1 MLQAHLEIEQN
12 KETKEQNKQQ
22 DKVKTVL
29 IEDCRLTR
37 TGLKFTLNRYTC
49 AKVIAEAGSINE
61 GIKLIKK
68 LKPQV
73 VLLNFDFHSKDKNGL
88 NNIQKAIEEVVL
100 KDGIE
105 PKVVIL
111 TSSKEQQNVLDALQ
125 AGVRAYCIRED
136 IETSTLSMIIN
147 NAAQGACWIDP
158 KVMNNT
164 MKSFQKLAEL
174 FPKLPPVKLTQR
186 ELEVLKY
193 IVAGKSN
200 PEIAHELIVSVHTAK
215 AHVTN
220 ILQKMEVK
228 DRVQAAVKAIRLN
241 LI

>member
-12 KETKEQNKQQ
+12 KELEEQKQQ

-73 VLLNFDFHSKDKNGL
+73 VLLNFDFNNKDKNGL
-88 NNIQKAIEEVVL
+88 NNIKLAIDEISS
-100 KDGIE
+100 KDETE
-105 PKVVIL
+105 PKVVVL

-147 NAAQGACWIDP
+147 NAAKGACWIDP
-158 KVMNNT
+158 KVMNST
-164 MKSFQKLAEL
+164 TKSFQKLAEL
-174 FPKLPPVKLTQR
+174 FPKLPQVKLTQR

-200 PEIAHELIVSVHTAK
+200 PEIARELIVSVHTAK